1 MARLGSSM
9 PEDPKLQYLKNL
21 MLKYLCT
28 EEFEAK
34 EHMERAITTI
44 LQFTDAERAF
54 VGERRADASAAW
66 LTSWMPSVTGEA
78 V

>member
-1 MARLGSSM
+1 
-9 PEDPKLQYLKNL
+9 

-44 LQFTDAERAF
+44 LHFTDAERSF
-54 VGERRADASAAW
+54 VAERRADSSAAW
-66 LTSWMPSVTGEA
+66 LTSWFADVAPAT
-78 V
+78 